1 MTGLA
6 MSAAGAMSSLRDW
19 TVPCSAFLAV
29 TLVTVS
35 SAALAEHS
43 LTIGLAGSFETDSLE
58 NENDSFGATPIA
70 EYENDDFLGGILSL
84 SYLEASYA
92 RILPDGFIGSVFV
105 GTRDAPVDDVD
116 DFDRDTAVEIGG
128 EIQYFQPFGIFSL
141 GVSTDVAGAYSGV
154 EIEAAY
160 TILHEPG
167 DWEFAASIGGA
178 YRSGGLGTYLYGVE
192 NGDEDS
198 GLEAF
203 RVDGHV
209 VPQLELGVNYNLSD
223 SWTILSGISVE
234 YLPDAVTDS
243 PAVEDAYE
251 LSAIL
256 GLTYEFSF

>member
-1 MTGLA
+1 MNDA
-6 MSAAGAMSSLRDW
+6 PVMSLLKSWRASRS
-19 TVPCSAFLAV
+19 TFLAI
-29 TLVTVS
+29 TLITTS
-35 SAALAEHS
+35 SAALAEQA
-43 LTIGLAGSFETDSLE
+43 LTIGVAGAFETDPLE
-58 NENDSFGATPIA
+58 GEDDSFGVAPIA

-84 SYLEASYA
+84 GFIEASYA
-92 RILPDGFIGSVFV
+92 RILPDGFVGSVFV
-105 GTRDAPVDDVD
+105 GTRDAPVDDID

-128 EIQYFQPFGIFSL
+128 ELQYFQPFGIFSL

-154 EIEAAY
+154 EIKAAY
-160 TILHEPG
+160 AISHEPG

-178 YRSGGLGTYLYGVE
+178 YRSGGLGTYLYGVK

-198 GLEAF
+198 GLDAF

-209 VPQLELGVNYNLSD
+209 VPQLELGANYNLSD
-223 SWTILSGISVE
+223 SWTILSGISAE

-251 LSAIL
+251 FSTIL